1 MYSFHENQTITAQE
15 IIGLMMALQTMCMV
29 LLAQMQSGKT
39 GTYLKV
45 ALESVKNGH
54 VDHVLIISGSHDT
67 SLRGQTRQD
76 LKDAIESDC
85 TSVIYGRSFLDIDLS
100 KKLTERIQIYWS
112 QDLSKITEI
121 KGKTLIIH
129 DESHA
134 AQSKNNM
141 PYRNFYK
148 SHKLEKVLY
157 GDDSQL
163 KARKIWL
170 LNVSATPF
178 SELACNEKVKQDCL
192 SEDERNIIGDIPLSE
207 KSFIFG
213 QPGTSFKG
221 VSQFLAN
228 GSIHFESESITNDSH
243 EHISRVLLKSKYDK
257 KYCIVRP
264 NCAIKDEELM
274 KTIARNTGCEYLSV
288 FASKSGEDPSK
299 ALDFLKVE
307 PEKKTLVHICG
318 KARMGQVLD
327 KTHIGMVYE
336 QAQNPNTDTILQ
348 GLLGRMCGYYDT
360 PIPDIFL
367 SSKTKTAV
375 TKYAEAWDQTKIEE
389 LLKIRKA
396 MNLKGSIKNMINGI
410 STDKDGNHWQP
421 AVPIKFKIL
430 QIDKD
435 FGGQESYKNIDN
447 NDLVNLFEDH
457 PELISNNLDKDTI
470 ITSLR
475 VKNVGHRD
483 IEAETYSK
491 TRNTKDKLEC
501 AFRRNTREVDLF
513 SNVITQKHTSDV
525 KPFTV
530 IGNSKE
536 AFLIGFVRYT
546 GKLECSLPTVL
557 SKANYA
563 ISSVETEDGETME
576 NINGGQVIRFP
587 FATST
592 LPRLFC
598 SELWKAVKR
607 TDPSSK
613 TYIMGVCKSIMSMH
627 DKSSSA
633 SKGILL
639 STTVYNPN
647 NISNIVDIVE
657 KRCNAKLTLKKSRGR
672 PPKGYIRYSSI
683 SWRF

>member
-1 MYSFHENQTITAQE
+1 
-15 IIGLMMALQTMCMV
+15 MCMV

-45 ALESVKNGH
+45 ALESVKNGQ
-54 VDHVLIISGSHDT
+54 VDHVLIISGSRDT
-67 SLRGQTRQD
+67 SLRGQTQQD
-76 LKDAIESDC
+76 LKDAIETCC
-85 TSVIYGRSFLDIDLS
+85 TIVIDGEALVRKSLS
-100 KKLTERIQIYWS
+100 EKLTERIQIYWS
-112 QDLSKITEI
+112 QDLNKITEI
-121 KGKTLIIH
+121 KDKTLIIH

-134 AQSKNNM
+134 AQSKNNI
-141 PYRNFYK
+141 PYRIFYERQ
-148 SHKLEKVLY
+148 KLEKVLY
-157 GDDSQL
+157 GDLSQL

-192 SEDERNIIGDIPLSE
+192 TEDERSIIGDIPLSE
-207 KSFIFG
+207 KEFIFG
-213 QPGTSFKG
+213 QPGDSFKG
-221 VSQFLAN
+221 VYHFLAKD
-228 GSIHFESESITNDSH
+228 SIHFESQSITDDKH
-243 EHISRVLLKSKYDK
+243 EHILSVLRKSQYEK
-257 KYCIVRP
+257 KYCIVRT
-264 NCAIKDEELM
+264 NCAVKDEALM
-274 KTIARNTGCEYLSV
+274 RKIASNTGCEYIPV

-307 PEKKTLVHICG
+307 PEKKALVHICG

-375 TKYAEAWDQTKIEE
+375 TKYAEAWDQTKMEE

-396 MNLKGSIKNMINGI
+396 MNLKGSNKIMINGI

-421 AVPIKFKIL
+421 AVPIKFKIS

-470 ITSLR
+470 IQSLMEE
-475 VKNVGHRD
+475 NVGHRD

-513 SNVITQKHTSDV
+513 SNVITQKHTSKV
-525 KPFTV
+525 NPFTV

-546 GKLECSLPTVL
+546 GKMECSLPTVL

-563 ISSVETEDGETME
+563 ISSVETEDGEIIEDT
-576 NINGGQVIRFP
+576 NGGQVIPFP
-587 FATST
+587 FATSKN
-592 LPRLFC
+592 PKLFVY
-598 SELWKAVKR
+598 ELEKAILR
-607 TDPSSK
+607 SK
-613 TYIMGVCKSIMSMH
+613 VGHQTHIEGVCKSIMSMTG
-627 DKSSSA
+627 KPSSA
-633 SKGILL
+633 PKGIAL
-639 STTVYNPN
+639 SDDVYNPN
-647 NISNIVDIVE
+647 LIDRIVKYIE
-657 KRCNAKLTLKKSRGR
+657 LRGKLKLTLKKSRGIQPR
-672 PPKGYIRYSSI
+672 GYIRYSSI
-683 SWRF
+683 SWKF